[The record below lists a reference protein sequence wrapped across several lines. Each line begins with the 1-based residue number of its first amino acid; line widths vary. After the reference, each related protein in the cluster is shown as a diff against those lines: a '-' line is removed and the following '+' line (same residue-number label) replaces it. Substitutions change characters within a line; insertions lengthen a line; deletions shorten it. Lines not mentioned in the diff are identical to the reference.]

1 VGGTFFVSLD
11 ALEDLVLAGRGG
23 GEEVVEKWGRREGR
37 REGGRE
43 GGRLGRTLS
52 ASMLWRT
59 SFLLAVAAEKRL
71 WKNGG
76 GGREGGREGGT
87 YFISLDALEDL
98 VLAGRG
104 GGEEV
109 VKRAADPVQLAD
121 TLAGREGG
129 KRCWYMSWVGEF
141 HLSRPPF
148 LPPSLPPSLP
158 EPGVP

>member
-37 REGGRE
+37 REGGWE
-43 GGRLGRTLS
+43 GGTYFVSLDALEDL
-52 ASMLWRT
+52 M
-59 SFLLAVAAEKRL
+59 AVAAEKRL